1 MIPLFKVGMSE
12 KVITLVSEVLNS
24 GYVGQGK
31 VVDEFEELLKNH
43 LKLELPPVTV
53 NSATSAIDLALELIG
68 VGAGDEVITTPQTC
82 FASNVHVIHR
92 KAIIRWADIDPISGL
107 IDVNSVRN
115 LITPKTKCIIGVNWA
130 GKFADYAELKSF
142 GIPVIED
149 AAHNWD
155 TYLNHKVPRGDYIAY
170 SFQAIKFLT
179 TVDGG
184 ILIVPKE
191 EDIRARM
198 LRWYGL
204 DRTTGQSF
212 RCTQDITQVGF
223 KYHMNNV
230 NASIGIGNLDFAN
243 KSVIKSRNNS
253 KFLFENIKNENILV
267 PDYDDNCSYW
277 LFTIHIKNNL
287 KDKFTNYMMENEIE
301 VSPVHFR
308 NDFYSS
314 TLVYRENE
322 LPGVDSFTDS
332 QICIPNG
339 FWLTNDDML
348 KIVKVVNSFNKQE

>member
-12 KVITLVSEVLNS
+12 KAIDHVSEVLKS

-31 VVDEFEELLKNH
+31 IVDEFETRIMDY
-43 LKLELPPVTV
+43 LKLDLPPVTV

-68 VGAGDEVITTPQTC
+68 VGAEDEVISTPQTC

-92 KAIIRWADIDPISGL
+92 KARIKWADIDPISGL
-107 IDVNSVRN
+107 IDVNSVSK
-115 LITPKTKCIIGVNWA
+115 LITPRTKCIIAVNW
-130 GKFADYAELKSF
+130 GGRFADYSKLKSF
-142 GIPVIED
+142 GVPVIED

-155 TYLNHKVPRGDYIAY
+155 THLDSKIPRGDYIAY

-184 ILIVPKE
+184 ILIVPEK

-212 RCTQDITQVGF
+212 RCTQDITEVGF
-223 KYHMNNV
+223 KYHMNNL
-230 NASIGIGNLDFAN
+230 NAAIGIANLDFASS
-243 KSVIKSRNNS
+243 SVELSRSNS
-253 KFLFENIKNENILV
+253 KFFSENINNDLIIIPE
-267 PDYDDNCSYW
+267 YDDTSSYW
-277 LFTIHIKNNL
+277 LFSIHINDSL
-287 KDKFTNYMMENEIE
+287 KDRFTKYMADNGIE

-308 NDFYSS
+308 NDYYSS
-314 TLVYRENE
+314 TIKFREGD
-322 LPGVDSFTDS
+322 LAGVDSFTET
-332 QICIPNG
+332 QVCIPNG
-339 FWLTNDDML
+339 FWLTKQDLNY
-348 KIVKVVNSFNKQE
+348 IVKKINDFR

>member
-12 KVITLVSEVLNS
+12 KVLPLVSDVLSS

-31 VVDEFEELLKNH
+31 VVDDFEELLKNT
-43 LKLELPPVTV
+43 LKLDHSPVTV

-68 VGAGDEVITTPQTC
+68 VEFGDEVITTPQTC

-107 IDVNSVRN
+107 IDVTSVRN

-130 GKFADYAELKSF
+130 GKFADYKSLKSF

-155 TYLNHKVPRGDYIAY
+155 THLETSVSRGDYIAY

-191 EDIRARM
+191 DDVKARM

-212 RCTQDITQVGF
+212 RCTQDITKVGF
-223 KYHMNNV
+223 KYHMNNL
-230 NASIGIGNLDFAN
+230 NASIGIGNVDFAN
-243 KSVIKSRNNS
+243 ESVIKSRKNS
-253 KFLFENIKNENILV
+253 KFLSENIKNEKLLV
-267 PDYDDNCSYW
+267 PDYDDFCSYW
-277 LFTIHIKNNL
+277 LFTIHINNNL
-287 KDKFTNYMMENEIE
+287 KDKFTAYMLENEIE

-314 TLVYRENE
+314 TLIYREND
-322 LPGVDSFTDS
+322 LPGVDSFTDT

-339 FWLTNDDML
+339 FWLTDADL
-348 KIVKVVNSFNKQE
+348 DRIVSVVNSF